1 MKKARDLRHHQCL
14 LVTSVSVGA
23 MSTFAVDELAIGVFA
38 TSILSVGIL
47 IAVDVLGTVGVLAG
61 NVAVLVAGAVID
73 GVFTTR
79 ESWDV
84 GGLGETGRFS
94 CLLGIPSSHSATE
107 HPIVLLFSVA
117 TLVVACI
124 VRRDFRVLNG
134 PIPWPWSAST
144 MTMSPSLMS
153 KPVLSSR

>member
-1 MKKARDLRHHQCL
+1 
-14 LVTSVSVGA
+14 
-23 MSTFAVDELAIGVFA
+23 MSIFAVDELAIGVFA

-47 IAVDVLGTVGVLAG
+47 LAVDVLGTVGVLAG
-61 NVAVLVAGAVID
+61 DVAVVVAGAVID
-73 GVFTTR
+73 GVLTTC

-94 CLLGIPSSHSATE
+94 CLLGIPSSHGVTE
-107 HPIVLLFSVA
+107 DPIVLLFSIA

-134 PIPWPWSAST
+134 PIPWPRST
-144 MTMSPSLMS
+144 SMMTMSPSLMS
-153 KPVLSSR
+153 KPGLSSR